1 MHGFEFVLGT
11 STMHYHNV
19 VAAFQHVAAKSCP
32 TLYNSMDCGPPDSSV
47 HRISQARILE
57 WVAISSSRRSPHP
70 RDRTLISCIFQVIL
84 N

>member
-57 WVAISSSRRSPHP
+57 WVAKFFSRGSSRP
-70 RDRTLISCIFQVIL
+70 RGLNLHLLHERQIL
-84 N
+84 